1 MPTAPRVRAIVVN
14 YRRADLTAA
23 CVESLLHS
31 EWPPE
36 ALDIVVVDNGSGD
49 GSVDELRARFPGV
62 SVIASATNLGFGGGN
77 NLALRDLDGIDHVAL
92 VNNDATVDPSWLA
105 PLVAALD
112 ADPTR
117 GAACPRIDFAGRF
130 QQISLTADARGVPVG
145 LAAVEVDGVDVWR
158 RVQWIEGFGDPWLDE
173 VHTRSFRGAAHI
185 RVPDGTAVRVRVVGP
200 RGTKVSIACGD
211 AVEHYVLDGS
221 EDRVELGVVGDPVD
235 VVDNIGNLIDAWG
248 FVADRGFQEIDRAKH
263 PTAEV
268 FAWCGAAVL
277 LPTPY
282 LRRVGLFDER
292 LFMYYEDVELA
303 WRGRELG
310 YRYVFV
316 PDSLVHHLHAATSDA
331 SSEQFAYLNERNRLL
346 VLLRHATPTLVLRG
360 IAFHFRVTIS
370 YVVRG
375 LRSRD
380 PVRARSFAAARART
394 RALAGFL
401 RLAPAM
407 ARSRSSARRAR

>member
-23 CVESLLHS
+23 CIESLLRS

-49 GSVDELRARFPGV
+49 GSVEELRVKFPEV

-92 VNNDATVDPSWLA
+92 VNNDATVEPSWLA

-112 ADPTR
+112 ADPAV
-117 GAACPRIDFAGRF
+117 GAACPRIDFAGKF
-130 QQISLTADARGVPVG
+130 QRISLTTDARGEAVG

-173 VHTRSFRGAAHI
+173 VHTRSFRGAASI
-185 RVPDGTAVRVRVVGP
+185 RVPDGTVVHVRFVGP
-200 RGTKVSIACGD
+200 PGTSVSLACGD
-211 AVEHYVLDGS
+211 VTERGVLGDG
-221 EDRVELGVVGDPVD
+221 EERVELGLVGDPVT
-235 VVDNIGNLIDAWG
+235 VVDNIGNVIDEWG
-248 FVADRGFQEIDRAKH
+248 FVADRGFQEVDRGGH
-263 PTAEV
+263 PAAAV

-277 LPTPY
+277 LPTSY

-310 YRYVFV
+310 YGYAFV
-316 PDSLVHHLHAATSDA
+316 PDSVVHHLHAATSDA
-331 SSEQFAYLNERNRLL
+331 TSAQFALLNERNRLL
-346 VLLRHATPTLVLRG
+346 VLVRHATPALVLRG
-360 IAFHFRVTIS
+360 LAFHFRVTIS
-370 YVVRG
+370 YVARG
-375 LRSRD
+375 LRSPE
-380 PVRARSFAAARART
+380 PVRSRSFAAARART

-407 ARSRSSARRAR
+407 AWSRSTARRGR